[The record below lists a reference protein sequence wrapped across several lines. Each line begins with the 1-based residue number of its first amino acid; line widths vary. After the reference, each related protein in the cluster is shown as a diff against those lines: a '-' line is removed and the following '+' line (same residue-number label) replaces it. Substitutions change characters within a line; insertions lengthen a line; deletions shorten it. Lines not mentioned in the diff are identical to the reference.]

1 MLRTLIFLIITS
13 VYSQSNFETID
24 NFIYNYSKQRFEI
37 WVKDSIYEFDLNKNL
52 VGRRINLL
60 LPTIDISSVR
70 TIYGHKKE
78 LLVTN
83 GSGNIFK
90 NENRID
96 NSNIDSFFTNSIS
109 FEYNDTIFKL
119 GGYGYWTKF
128 KGIVFF
134 DKIQKTWEP
143 YQLSNIDK
151 NYTGILSPMFSKVE
165 DNQYIIFGGKT
176 FNEKNPLNEKVNRE
190 VYHLDMSKKE
200 IVKHGNSKLIFKGIQ
215 IYSKNIILNK
225 TGLTVLDWK
234 KNEYFNYKNT
244 WSHKVNLNYNIYL
257 INNQFYFIEKRNQS
271 YLLSSFPNEIENF
284 KISYK
289 GKITD
294 NYISNFIYILLI
306 ILILFIVISIN
317 KRYDTIL
324 IKKNKLS
331 YRFKKIST
339 SKEQNEIL
347 FELIRSQ
354 KITTN
359 QIHKIINTKELHPNH
374 IYRLIPQIML
384 DIEKS
389 IKILTNSD
397 QPVFSISKNKIDRR
411 IKEYRLNTYYKIK
424 N

>member
-83 GSGNIFK
+83 GSGNIFE

-190 VYHLDMSKKE
+190 IYHLDMSKKE

-225 TGLTVLDWK
+225 TGLIVLDWK

-271 YLLSSFPNEIENF
+271 YLLSSFPNEIQNF

-339 SKEQNEIL
+339 SNEQNEIL

-359 QIHKIINTKELHPNH
+359 QIHKIINTTELHPNH

-397 QPVFSISKNKIDRR
+397 QPVFSISKNKMDRR